1 MTIQQALNDL
11 QRTLEGIE
19 VRGKDNLDR
28 LLGSILLVEKLSA
41 ALNGGETAYGNSD
54 HQNIE

>member
-28 LLGSILLVEKLSA
+28 LLGSILLVEKLRA
-41 ALNGGETAYGNSD
+41 ALNKGETAHGDGD
-54 HQNIE
+54 HQNLE